1 MSLTIQTPIIQE
13 PRLGPT
19 IPGSS
24 VICTGLRYLGG
35 AHTADRPRLSSKF
48 KVDFSVS
55 VSCTIVHPERREGPT
70 LHFCIHIH
78 HDHKLIFSWIPSFSE
93 WSTYVVMYHGL
104 CSTRFESTSSASS
117 RVVVVS
123 IHRIFRREK
132 KFCTWTT

>member
-1 MSLTIQTPIIQE
+1 MITRIYNVNDDPNANHPGTTP
-13 PRLGPT
+13 RANH
-19 IPGSS
+19 PGSS

-55 VSCTIVHPERREGPT
+55 VSCTIVHPERREGAT

-93 WSTYVVMYHGL
+93 WSTYV
-104 CSTRFESTSSASS
+104 CSNVSWLVLISI
-117 RVVVVS
+117 RVY
-123 IHRIFRREK
+123 IFRVISCGCC
-132 KFCTWTT
+132 FYT